1 MVIMLG
7 MGITLTLADFKEIL
21 KAPRLIFTGVVL
33 QFLIMPAWSAFL
45 GWGMSLPREM
55 AVGLILVA
63 CCPGG
68 TASNVIV
75 FLARANV
82 ALSVSLTLF
91 STLLAIGF
99 TPWLTFL
106 YAGHYVPVD
115 PWGLFKS
122 LIFVV
127 FLPLALGILWNHFL
141 PRFAKQVSI
150 FSPLVSVFFILLI
163 VGFVLAA
170 KRDLI
175 LAHGWILL
183 SATGMLHLGGF
194 AGGYILSKLIK
205 VAPKDCQTISI
216 EVGMQN
222 SGLGTALA
230 TKHFSSMPMVPAP
243 CALSAILH
251 CLLGSFLAALWS
263 RKNGGK

>member
-1 MVIMLG
+1 M
-7 MGITLTLADFKEIL
+7 
-21 KAPRLIFTGVVL
+21 
-33 QFLIMPAWSAFL
+33 

-99 TPWLTFL
+99 TPWLTFFCMQVTMCQL
-106 YAGHYVPVD
+106 IHG
-115 PWGLFKS
+115 GLFKS

-127 FLPLALGILWNHFL
+127 FLPLGWGILWNHFL